1 MNAALKALF
10 LYASVVKLAPVVG
23 LLLPD
28 RIPDA
33 YGISVSDPNLL
44 ILLRHRAALFAVVGG
59 LLAAA
64 AFRAHL
70 RPLATLAG
78 LFSMLSFVAVVWLDG
93 PANAQLTRYAG
104 IDATAALAVLAG
116 YLLDRRQRERRAA
129 TRQGA
134 AAGPVRGAGS

>member
-1 MNAALKALF
+1 MNAALTGLF
-10 LYASVVKLAPVVG
+10 LFASLVKLAPVVG

-33 YGISVSDPNLL
+33 YGVTFSDPNLL
-44 ILLRHRAALFAVVGG
+44 ILLRHRAALFAIVGG

-78 LFSMLSFVAVVWLDG
+78 LFSMLSFVAVIWLDG
-93 PANAQLTRYAG
+93 PANAQLTRYAA
-104 IDATAALAVLAG
+104 IDATAAVALLAG
-116 YLLDRRQRERRAA
+116 YVLDRRQRERE
-129 TRQGA
+129 A
-134 AAGPVRGAGS
+134 AA